1 MIRGGI
7 VGGLYGKAGGGS
19 GGGKSEDIF
28 YAEYTAADIT
38 ATTSS
43 TDAAVS
49 DVIAF
54 NVEEVSHGA
63 SNRKL
68 TFNDKTGLWTATE
81 KCLHQFIV
89 SVHSTISAGTP
100 KRAELHI
107 EYQKNSDAW
116 LDMSS
121 DSYMRRDRSNVLT
134 PYTHG
139 EEPILLDTGDT
150 IRFRT
155 RRIGETS
162 LAATYNEIRA
172 KVVEQPLRIAA

>member
-7 VGGLYGKAGGGS
+7 VGGLYGSRA
-19 GGGKSEDIF
+19 GKSEEIF

-43 TDAAVS
+43 EDAAVS
-49 DVIAF
+49 DVIRF
-54 NVEEVSHGA
+54 NAEVVNHGE
-63 SNRKL
+63 NDRKIR
-68 TFNDKTGLWTATE
+68 FNNKNGQWQALE

-89 SVHSTISAGTP
+89 AVHSTVATGSP
-100 KRAELHI
+100 RRAELHV
-107 EYQKNSDAW
+107 EYQKNKDAW

-121 DSYMRRDRSNVLT
+121 DSYVRRDQRNVLT

-139 EEPILLDTGDT
+139 EEPILLDTGET
-150 IRFRT
+150 IRFRV

-162 LAATYNEIRA
+162 LAVTYNEIRA
-172 KVVEQPLRIAA
+172 KVVEQPLIIKLN